1 MKTLQEQLEAI
12 KASTASRMTP
22 EIIADMKQGYEE
34 LAENK
39 VLEKALKTGD
49 TAPAF
54 ILPNSQGNMIRSQD
68 FITKGPLVVLF
79 YRGKMVTLLQC
90 RAGSP
95 ARKLFGHSS
104 SRRIAGCNIAPAPI
118 LFPGTCKRTQIAV

>member
-12 KASTASRMTP
+12 QASTASKMTS

-39 VLEKALKTGD
+39 VLEKALNPGD

-54 ILPNSQGNMIRSQD
+54 TLPNSQGNMIRSQD
-68 FITKGPLVVLF
+68 LLTKGPLVVLF
-79 YRGKMVTLLQC
+79 YRGKW
-90 RAGSP
+90 
-95 ARKLFGHSS
+95 
-104 SRRIAGCNIAPAPI
+104 
-118 LFPGTCKRTQIAV
+118 

>member
-39 VLEKALKTGD
+39 VLEKALKIGD

-54 ILPNSQGNMIRSQD
+54 TLPNSQGNMICSQD
-68 FITKGPLVVLF
+68 FIAKGPLVVLF
-79 YRGKMVTLLQC
+79 YRGKW
-90 RAGSP
+90 
-95 ARKLFGHSS
+95 
-104 SRRIAGCNIAPAPI
+104 
-118 LFPGTCKRTQIAV
+118 